1 MLLVD
6 KVLVDSCIRWPV
18 RRAAWE
24 HGSHSNEHGSWGW
37 PGGAYHT
44 SSPAYKS
51 MFSQLFPPPHLHSP
65 YPTMHFL
72 RSPTLLLGSAAD
84 FGRTQSKKLV
94 QVQGVGNLVL
104 SLNP

>member
-24 HGSHSNEHGSWGW
+24 HGSHSNERGSWGW
-37 PGGAYHT
+37 PGGAYHI
-44 SSPAYKS
+44 SCPAYKS
-51 MFSQLFPPPHLHSP
+51 MFSQLFPPPHFHSP
-65 YPTMHFL
+65 YPAMHFL
-72 RSPTLLLGSAAD
+72 RSPTLLLGSATD